1 MKMKVLIAHQVP
13 KWECA
18 EDISRAGITIL
29 ERSDARSSSM
39 EAAEE
44 TETNILPRWNALMFA
59 VK

>member
-1 MKMKVLIAHQVP
+1 MKMRVLIAHQVP
-13 KWECA
+13 KRECA
-18 EDISRAGITIL
+18 KDISRAGITIL

-44 TETNILPRWNALMFA
+44 TETNILPRWNALVFA